1 MAKNIQFKIVLI
13 FFIIGITI
21 ISGLGIFYIN
31 SLNTIQAQIGEVTVN
46 EIQQIINNTRTNI
59 NTVLII
65 SGIVFTIIT
74 ILLQCFFQN
83 LLFILLIN

>member
-46 EIQQIINNTRTNI
+46 EIQQIINNAKKEMKESYKLEI
-59 NTVLII
+59 VCDEPLMFKKIDI
-65 SGIVFTIIT
+65 S
-74 ILLQCFFQN
+74 
-83 LLFILLIN
+83 

>member
-21 ISGLGIFYIN
+21 IDWLGIFYIN

-46 EIQQIINNTRTNI
+46 EIQQIINNTRIKYKYSI
-59 NTVLII
+59 NN
-65 SGIVFTIIT
+65 FRN
-74 ILLQCFFQN
+74 CFYYYNNFYCN
-83 LLFILLIN
+83 VSFKICYLSC

>member
-21 ISGLGIFYIN
+21 ISGLGIYYIN

-46 EIQQIINNTRTNI
+46 EIQQ
-59 NTVLII
+59 
-65 SGIVFTIIT
+65 F
-74 ILLQCFFQN
+74 LLQCFFQN

>member
-31 SLNTIQAQIGEVTVN
+31 SLKYNSS
-46 EIQQIINNTRTNI
+46 TNWR
-59 NTVLII
+59 
-65 SGIVFTIIT
+65 SHS
-74 ILLQCFFQN
+74 
-83 LLFILLIN
+83 

>member
-31 SLNTIQAQIGEVTVN
+31 FLNTIQAQIGEVTVN
-46 EIQQIINNTRTNI
+46 EIQQVINNTRTNI

-65 SGIVFTIIT
+65 SGI
-74 ILLQCFFQN
+74 LL
-83 LLFILLIN
+83 L